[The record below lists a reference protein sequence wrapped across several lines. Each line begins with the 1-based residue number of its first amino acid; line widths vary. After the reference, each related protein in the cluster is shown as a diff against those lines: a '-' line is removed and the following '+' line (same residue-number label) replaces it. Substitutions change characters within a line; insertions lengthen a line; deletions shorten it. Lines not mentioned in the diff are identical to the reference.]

1 MNIALINP
9 RSRVLLV
16 CAVILALLIPT
27 YPGQA
32 QNVQTEISFTI
43 SVEPTSLTAPGTVT
57 VSTRIAN
64 AGTEDMNSPIS
75 LYDPDGK
82 LVTAFAD
89 GGSLPRLPAGESHTW
104 QGQYAVKQSQ
114 LDEGKLVYTLRYNT
128 KDALGAVVEQNLPAT
143 AIISFTGERVDLK
156 VNRTI
161 TPEVVRRGKEV
172 TIIYDLVN
180 QGNVKLTNIDIQEN
194 RLISTRKQSIASL
207 EPGASEKITF
217 TRQNVGGDLTSSAL
231 ITYRKAGDRKSQDPL
246 TIDAVTI
253 PLAKPGLQYSLTSD
267 KNQYNIGETAILT
280 LEIKNAGNITYSN
293 ITVTDPKLG
302 EVFTNVQIAAG
313 QTKQLQ
319 KEVTVSETTTY
330 AFTLKLEDN
339 TGSTMEE
346 KVRELKVSA
355 YAEGQMLRLNLTLT
369 ASSEVITALPSD
381 ITFYLNVTN
390 DSNTAAKNIVIRHAG
405 MEIYTIKE
413 LAPGQSTMVQRDY
426 SLSQAGKYQFNATAT
441 DVQDNKVEFLSNAL
455 NISYTAP
462 TVVPTR
468 EIIVTIAPAVTYTPV
483 PEDYVPAGGQARDIL
498 FILMLALGVLFGL
511 SAILLVVSIVMRA
524 KARAKSNAAY
534 DTFELA
540 GTRDYT
546 APADETRLAVQAV
559 SDTVQEPAAQEA
571 DEPQEELPHQ
581 KYLKSQQQPTEDVQE
596 SASGPLAADEEG
608 AFRLV
613 RTQETDDMPGEKSAA
628 PPQEEDVTERRS
640 RRAQR
645 HKAEDARDNPR
656 DH

>member
-1 MNIALINP
+1 VTTALINP
-9 RSRVLLV
+9 RSRVLFV
-16 CAVILALLIPT
+16 CAVVLALLIPIH
-27 YPGQA
+27 PGQA
-32 QNVQTEISFTI
+32 QSVQTGINFTI

-64 AGTEDMNSPIS
+64 AGSEDMNSPIS

-143 AIISFTGERVDLK
+143 ATITFTGERVDLQ

-194 RLISTRKQSIASL
+194 RLISTRKQSVASL
-207 EPGASEKITF
+207 EPGASAKITF
-217 TRQNVGGDLTSSAL
+217 TKQNVGGDLSSSAL
-231 ITYRKAGDRKSQDPL
+231 ITYRKAGDRKSQAPL
-246 TIDAVTI
+246 TIDAVSI

-267 KNQYNIGETAILT
+267 KNQYNIGETAVLT

-319 KEVTVSETTTY
+319 KEVTVNETTTY

-369 ASSEVITALPSD
+369 ASSEVITAMPGD

-390 DSNTAAKNIVIRHAG
+390 DSNTAAKNIVIRHAD

-413 LAPGQSTMVQRDY
+413 LAPGQSTMIQRDY
-426 SLSQAGKYQFNATAT
+426 SLSQAGKYQFSATAT

-462 TVVPTR
+462 TAAPTK
-468 EIIVTIAPAVTYTPV
+468 EIIVTIAPAITYTPV
-483 PEDYVPAGGQARDIL
+483 PEDYAPAGGQTKVIL
-498 FILMLALGVLFGL
+498 FILTLALGVLFGL
-511 SAILLVVSIVMRA
+511 SAILLVVSIAMRA

-546 APADETRLAVQAV
+546 APADETKLAIQAAPDV
-559 SDTVQEPAAQEA
+559 EQESAAQEA
-571 DEPQEELPHQ
+571 GEPQEELPHQ
-581 KYLKSQQQPTEDVQE
+581 KYLKSQQSTEDVQE
-596 SASGPLAADEEG
+596 STGEPLAADEEG
-608 AFRLV
+608 AFRLL
-613 RTQETDDMPGEKSAA
+613 RTQEADSLPGDEETTATSR
-628 PPQEEDVTERRS
+628 EEDVTERRS
-640 RRAQR
+640 NRRTQR
-645 HKAEDARDNPR
+645 HKPENASGEK
-656 DH
+656 

>member
-1 MNIALINP
+1 MTTALINP
-9 RSRVLLV
+9 RSRVLFV
-16 CAVILALLIPT
+16 CAVVLALLIPIH
-27 YPGQA
+27 PGQA
-32 QNVQTEISFTI
+32 QSVQTGINFTI

-64 AGTEDMNSPIS
+64 AGSEDMNSPIS

-114 LDEGKLVYTLRYNT
+114 LDEGKLVYTLRYNA

-143 AIISFTGERVDLK
+143 ATITFTGERVDLQ

-194 RLISTRKQSIASL
+194 RLISTRKQSVASL
-207 EPGASEKITF
+207 EPGASAKITF
-217 TRQNVGGDLTSSAL
+217 TKQNVGGDLSSSAL
-231 ITYRKAGDRKSQDPL
+231 ITYRKAGDRKSQAPL
-246 TIDAVTI
+246 TIDAVSI

-267 KNQYNIGETAILT
+267 KNQYNIGETAVLT

-319 KEVTVSETTTY
+319 KEVTVNETTTY

-369 ASSEVITALPSD
+369 ASSEIITAMPGD

-390 DSNTAAKNIVIRHAG
+390 DSNTAAKNIVIRHAD

-413 LAPGQSTMVQRDY
+413 LAPGQSTMIQRDY
-426 SLSQAGKYQFNATAT
+426 SLSQAGKYQFSATAT

-462 TVVPTR
+462 TAAPTK
-468 EIIVTIAPAVTYTPV
+468 EIIVTIAPAITYTPV
-483 PEDYVPAGGQARDIL
+483 PEDYAPAGGQTKDIL
-498 FILMLALGVLFGL
+498 FILTLALGVLFGL
-511 SAILLVVSIVMRA
+511 SAILLVVSIAMRA

-546 APADETRLAVQAV
+546 APADETKLTIQAAPDV
-559 SDTVQEPAAQEA
+559 EQESAAQEA

-596 SASGPLAADEEG
+596 TTGEPLAADEKG
-608 AFRLV
+608 AFRLL
-613 RTQETDDMPGEKSAA
+613 RTQEADSLPGDEETIATSR
-628 PPQEEDVTERRS
+628 EEDVTERRS
-640 RRAQR
+640 NRRTQR
-645 HKAEDARDNPR
+645 HKPEDVSGEK
-656 DH
+656 